1 MTSFRDAFLITTI
14 CGISGCFCSWSAASE
29 VEEHAS
35 HEGAFSRMQCPLE
48 MQELWHGSTDTVLNQ
63 GASGGADKHV
73 VGRTVPVECSFN
85 YWVNEGTCGFMRRR
99 PVIEAA
105 GRVQGPELE
114 ADHRAFIC
122 VMLKSMLNRIQQ
134 AQMVWDGR
142 TRTQFF
148 VGWERRPG
156 SHQPTHESKRRNMM
170 MMIPPVISGE
180 CGKEFSLRMLGGT
193 ECEHDVCDGSK
204 LICVPEWNDED
215 AEPSPCLIYSFGSSG
230 DLTFEKDIML
240 NWGRECELHVFD
252 CFSIE
257 RNETGEMDMNGTRIF
272 LHKWCLDVVNEEY
285 LSRLSFRSIVA
296 RLGHEGRD
304 IDMLKLDV
312 EGWEWYLFEDLAA
325 YLYEHKALIHQ
336 ISFELHSRI
345 MGTFPEIQLG
355 SLDHAR
361 LFALIY
367 RLGYDFVSW
376 QPNAAIIEVDCAEF
390 TVFLDRSV
398 ARRLSSHRAASRHSS
413 ARARHTSSAPLEEE
427 GDGVEV
433 ASTAGKQHDNAG
445 DRKSVV

>member
-367 RLGYDFVSW
+367 RL
-376 QPNAAIIEVDCAEF
+376 
-390 TVFLDRSV
+390 R
-398 ARRLSSHRAASRHSS
+398 
-413 ARARHTSSAPLEEE
+413 
-427 GDGVEV
+427 
-433 ASTAGKQHDNAG
+433 
-445 DRKSVV
+445 